1 MKINCIAID
10 DEPLALD
17 VIEHHADKIPYLSLQ
32 AKVLNP
38 FDAIDILSKE
48 KIDLMFID
56 IQMPE
61 LTGFELL
68 RTLSVKP
75 MVIFTTAYPDYALES
90 YEMDAVDYL
99 LKPIPFE
106 RFLKSVNKVKQRLS
120 NPAISPE
127 ISSIQP
133 DTPDYIFIKTEYKT
147 VKLFLNEILYAE
159 SYKDYV
165 IFYLKDEKI
174 SSLLS
179 IKAVESFLPA
189 SNFIRVHRSFII
201 ALDKIDSIERNL
213 IIIDGKNIPIGESYR
228 DAFRLLIDGKRI

>member
-17 VIEHHADKIPYLSLQ
+17 VVEHHAGKIPFLSLQ

-38 FDAIDILSKE
+38 FDAIEILSKG

-61 LTGFELL
+61 LTGFELM

-120 NPAISPE
+120 APAVSTE
-127 ISSIQP
+127 MSATQP
-133 DTPDYIFIKTEYKT
+133 DMPDYIFIKTEYKT
-147 VKLFLNEILYAE
+147 VKLFLNEILFAE

-165 IFYLKDEKI
+165 IFHLKGEKI

-189 SNFIRVHRSFII
+189 NNFVRVHRSFII
-201 ALDKIDSIERNL
+201 ALDKINSIERNL
-213 IIIDGKNIPIGESYR
+213 IIIDGKNIPLGESYR
-228 DAFRLLIDGKRI
+228 EGFKLLIDGKRI